1 MRPNRQLE
9 ENAKYHVMARA
20 NLQENIFIKDEDKD
34 MVEEIVHSAKK
45 KYRFRLKHFAVMN
58 NHIHLLIQPIGKK
71 ENLSRIMKWILSC
84 IATRYN
90 RKYHRKGHVFYD
102 RFKSKIVNGSG
113 YYRRLLKYISNNPVK
128 AKLSENIYSY
138 RYSSLYH
145 LMRKQYHINDEP
157 DEDMLELFPL
167 LLSKD

>member
-34 MVEEIVHSAKK
+34 MVEDLIRLAKLK
-45 KYRFRLKHFAVMN
+45 FRFRLKHSVVMN

-71 ENLSRIMKWILSC
+71 ESLSSIMRWLLGI

-90 RKYHRKGHVFYD
+90 KKYHRKGHVWYD
-102 RFKSKIVNGSG
+102 RFKSKIVKGSA
-113 YYRRLLKYISNNPVK
+113 YYRKLLKYISKNPVK

-145 LMRKQYHINDEP
+145 LMRKQYHIGDEP

-167 LLSKD
+167 LKI